1 MNLLEI
7 GADGLDTGK
16 PAFFRFRPL
25 GDRVLL
31 TNLEGR
37 FVVLDD
43 ADFGRFARGE
53 VEAGTPLFEQ
63 LSRENFLRES
73 FDEAKAAAM
82 IRARRRFLDAG
93 PNLHVLVVTLRCNTT
108 CVYCHASRA
117 NMDEVET
124 DMTPEIAERAID
136 LILQTTSDYV
146 TIEFQGGEP
155 LVNFEVV
162 KHAIEYA
169 LSKNA
174 SAGKQLEFTMV
185 SNFALL
191 DEEKLDYLLEH
202 RVQLCT
208 SIDGPAD
215 LHDSVRKLPRADGS
229 AHGHAVRW
237 TRRINERY
245 RELGLEETLYHV
257 EALVTVTRELLH
269 RERELV
275 DTYTEL
281 GCRALFLRPLDPF
294 GFADKTQH
302 LIEYPRE
309 DYLAFYRRT
318 VDYIIERN
326 KQGVEILERYAA
338 IFLTKILNGED
349 PNFLDVRQPAGAGIG
364 QLAYSY
370 DGQIFTCDEG
380 RMLDAMGDSS
390 FRLGDVHM
398 SSYRDLVGHET
409 VRAVVLA
416 GQLDGHPDC
425 VHCAYNPY
433 CGIPPVH
440 SHKSQGSIWGRKRE
454 SSLCHVHKGILDY
467 LFEKLATADQETLEV
482 LQRWTTSRSRDHFLH
497 RVTVGA
503 V

>member
-1 MNLLEI
+1 MNLVEL
-7 GADGLDTGK
+7 GSQALATDK
-16 PAFFRFRPL
+16 PAFFRFRQI
-25 GDRVLL
+25 GDKVLL

-37 FVVLDD
+37 WVVLSDE
-43 ADFGRFARGE
+43 DFGRFARGE
-53 VEAGTPLFEQ
+53 IEEGTPLYEQ
-63 LSRENFLRES
+63 LSRENFLRET
-73 FDEAKAAAM
+73 FDPAKAAEM
-82 IRARRRFLDAG
+82 LRARRTFLGAG

-117 NMDEVET
+117 NMDQVQM
-124 DMTPEIAERAID
+124 DMTPEIAEKAVDI
-136 LILQTTSDYV
+136 ILQTTSDYV

-162 KHAIEYA
+162 KHTIEYA
-169 LSKNA
+169 LTKNE
-174 SAGKQLEFTMV
+174 SIGKHLEFTMV
-185 SNFALL
+185 SNLALMT
-191 DEEKLDYLLEH
+191 EEKLDYLLEK
-202 RVQLCT
+202 RVQICT

-229 AHGHAVRW
+229 AHAHAVKW

-245 RELGLEETLYHV
+245 REMGLEETLYHV
-257 EALVTVTRELLH
+257 EALVTVTRDLLN

-275 DTYTEL
+275 DTYSEL

-302 LIEYPRE
+302 LIEYPRQ
-309 DYLAFYRRT
+309 DYLDFYRRT

-326 KQGVEILERYAA
+326 KEGVEILERYAA

-380 RMLDAMGDSS
+380 RMLDAMGDPS
-390 FRLGDVHM
+390 FLLGDVWN
-398 SSYRDLVGHET
+398 SSYRDIVGHET
-409 VRAVVLA
+409 VRAVVIA
-416 GQLDGHPDC
+416 GQLDAHPDC
-425 VHCAYNPY
+425 VNCAFNPY

-440 SHKSQGSIWGRKRE
+440 SHKIQGSIWGRKRE

-467 LFEKLATADQETLEV
+467 LFEKIGEGDPETLEV
-482 LQRWTTSRSRDHFLH
+482 FRRWTTTRSRDHFLH
-497 RVTVGA
+497 QVTVGA